1 MRWWKLLGLA
11 GMLGV
16 AAGGAQIARDERA
29 RRAYTPEEIRTRL
42 HERAGHPKDPEKTRP
57 REG

>member
-16 AAGGAQIARDERA
+16 AASGAKIARDERA
-29 RRAYTPEEIRTRL
+29 RRAYTPEEIRAKL
-42 HERAGHPKDPEKTRP
+42 HERATQADA
-57 REG
+57 